1 MRLQTRLNITG
12 QFCGIFLA
20 TVQRS
25 AYVGRGGARG
35 TGLSIIYL
43 IPNNGGMAREG
54 TKNELKGGWARL
66 NTLAL

>member
-1 MRLQTRLNITG
+1 MW
-12 QFCGIFLA
+12 
-20 TVQRS
+20 
-25 AYVGRGGARG
+25 VGGGGARG

>member
-1 MRLQTRLNITG
+1 MW
-12 QFCGIFLA
+12 
-20 TVQRS
+20 
-25 AYVGRGGARG
+25 VGEGARG